1 MTAKPNRILL
11 HFLHLPIHSNAA
23 ALVQQQLLA
32 TAVRAQSFVT
42 GVDPVQTF
50 IAPLPADKS
59 EICRC
64 CLVIGIDNGR
74 DQFAPTLPD
83 WSGEIE

>member
-1 MTAKPNRILL
+1 LL
-11 HFLHLPIHSNAA
+11 HFVHLPIRSNAA
-23 ALVQQQLLA
+23 ALGQQQPLA
-32 TAVRAQSFVT
+32 AVRAQSFVT

-64 CLVIGIDNGR
+64 CLVIGIDKGR
-74 DQFAPTLPD
+74 GQFEPTLPH